1 MKMRQFRRH
10 QAVRRHS
17 EMLAV
22 VNASLDSQDKAYRR
36 NRRKEQLV
44 KMIGTT
50 IFWLEVV
57 MITLGTIIAMI
68 FVLSF

>member
-1 MKMRQFRRH
+1 MKIRQIRR

-36 NRRKEQLV
+36 NKRKEQLA

-57 MITLGTIIAMI
+57 MITLAMIIAMI

>member
-1 MKMRQFRRH
+1 MKMRQIRR

-22 VNASLDSQDKAYRR
+22 VNASIENQDKAYRR
-36 NRRKEQLV
+36 NKRKEQLV

-57 MITLGTIIAMI
+57 MITLGMIIAMI

>member
-1 MKMRQFRRH
+1 MKMRQIRR

-22 VNASLDSQDKAYRR
+22 VNASIENQDKAYRR
-36 NRRKEQLV
+36 NKRKEQLV

-57 MITLGTIIAMI
+57 MITLGMCI
-68 FVLSF
+68 S